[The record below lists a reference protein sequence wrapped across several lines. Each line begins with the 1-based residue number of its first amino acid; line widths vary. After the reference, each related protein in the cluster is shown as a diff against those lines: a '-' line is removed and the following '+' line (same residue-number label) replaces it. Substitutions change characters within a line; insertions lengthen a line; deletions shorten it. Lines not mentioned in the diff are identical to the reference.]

1 MVEALLLG
9 LVAFIAQSE
18 YALGTSLISRPI
30 VTGLLTGLV
39 LGDVQTG
46 VIMGATLELA
56 FIGSF
61 SVGASIPPDVVT
73 GGILGV
79 AVRHYLW
86 RRHRNGVAAWPA
98 YRHADFDPEK
108 HLSGDVHSNA

>member
-39 LGDVQTG
+39 LGDMETG
-46 VIMGATLELA
+46 IVMGATLELA

-61 SVGASIPPDVVT
+61 RWARRCPGC
-73 GGILGV
+73 G
-79 AVRHYLW
+79 HW
-86 RRHRNGVAAWPA
+86 RYFRCGLC
-98 YRHADFDPEK
+98 D
-108 HLSGDVHSNA
+108 

>member
-46 VIMGATLELA
+46 DIMSA
-56 FIGSF
+56 
-61 SVGASIPPDVVT
+61 
-73 GGILGV
+73 
-79 AVRHYLW
+79 
-86 RRHRNGVAAWPA
+86 
-98 YRHADFDPEK
+98 
-108 HLSGDVHSNA
+108 

>member
-46 VIMGATLELA
+46 VIMGRRWSWRLSALSPLA
-56 FIGSF
+56 PRSRPT
-61 SVGASIPPDVVT
+61 S
-73 GGILGV
+73 
-79 AVRHYLW
+79 
-86 RRHRNGVAAWPA
+86 
-98 YRHADFDPEK
+98 
-108 HLSGDVHSNA
+108 

>member
-39 LGDVQTG
+39 LGDMETG
-46 VIMGATLELA
+46 IVMGATLGWRL
-56 FIGSF
+56 
-61 SVGASIPPDVVT
+61 SVPFRWARRCPGC
-73 GGILGV
+73 G
-79 AVRHYLW
+79 HW
-86 RRHRNGVAAWPA
+86 RYFRCGLC
-98 YRHADFDPEK
+98 D
-108 HLSGDVHSNA
+108 

>member
-39 LGDVQTG
+39 LGDMETG
-46 VIMGATLELA
+46 IVMARRWSWRLSVPFRWARRCPRMWSLA
-56 FIGSF
+56 VF
-61 SVGASIPPDVVT
+61 
-73 GGILGV
+73 
-79 AVRHYLW
+79 
-86 RRHRNGVAAWPA
+86 
-98 YRHADFDPEK
+98 
-108 HLSGDVHSNA
+108 